1 MTKDERTSVVCEVEN
16 EIEGRV
22 YEDLLQ
28 EAGIPAMVS
37 PTQDVAF
44 NGMDIAQRGWGR
56 VIILTEDLEA
66 AQRIIKEY
74 QESLERE
81 KAPKKRKKK
90 DD

>member
-16 EIEGRV
+16 EVEGQT

-37 PTQDVAF
+37 PTQDAAF
-44 NGMDIAQRGWGR
+44 NGMDVAQRGLGR
-56 VIILTEDLEA
+56 VIVLTEDLEE

-74 QESLERE
+74 KESLERE
-81 KAPKKRKKK
+81 KASKKTKKK
-90 DD
+90 TS